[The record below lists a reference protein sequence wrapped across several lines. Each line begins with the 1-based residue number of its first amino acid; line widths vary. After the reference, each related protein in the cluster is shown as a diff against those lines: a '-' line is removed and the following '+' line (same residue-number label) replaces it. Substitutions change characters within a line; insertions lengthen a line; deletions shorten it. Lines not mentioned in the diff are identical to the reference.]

1 MGKTGKTIVVVLFFA
16 ALVAIAVTV
25 WVLQRSP
32 Q

>member
-1 MGKTGKTIVVVLFFA
+1 MGKTGRIVIVLFFV

-32 Q
+32 G